1 MPVHRLCSGSGEVGA
16 GGVAFDALRNGARA
30 VAAILRLWRR
40 RRRDRR
46 ELARLDAGTLKDIG
60 VTVGDA
66 EMLINKPF
74 WRE

>member
-1 MPVHRLCSGSGEVGA
+1 MQVHRLHSSNHEVAAGSA
-16 GGVAFDALRNGARA
+16 AFDTLRNGVRA
-30 VAAILRLWRR
+30 VAAIFSLRRR

-46 ELARLDAGTLKDIG
+46 ELARLDARTLKDIG
-60 VTVGDA
+60 LTLGDA